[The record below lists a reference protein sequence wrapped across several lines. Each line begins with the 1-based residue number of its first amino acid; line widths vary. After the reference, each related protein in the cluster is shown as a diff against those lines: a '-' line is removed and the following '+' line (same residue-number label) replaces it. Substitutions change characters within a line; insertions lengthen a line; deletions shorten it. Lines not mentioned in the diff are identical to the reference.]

1 MKSHS
6 YIIIIFNNLY
16 QNCKKEPLIVSE
28 YTLPGIPV
36 YKRFFYF
43 SVDFISAQVFD
54 TNYQLLA
61 FR

>member
-1 MKSHS
+1 M
-6 YIIIIFNNLY
+6 IIFNNLY
-16 QNCKKEPLIVSE
+16 QNRKKEPLITSE

-54 TNYQLLA
+54 TNYQLLT
-61 FR
+61 FRC